1 MTQKEI
7 VSQHIADIQN
17 HLKLA
22 SNKLLHLTR
31 VSRCIILTIT
41 ESGFKTM
48 MKDENDLV

>member
-7 VSQHIADIQN
+7 ISQPADIQN

-22 SNKLLHLTR
+22 SIKLLHLNR
-31 VSRCIILTIT
+31 VSRYIILTVS